1 MNWCL
6 EMNVKNLSIRP
17 YLHPREISWK
27 RIMARL
33 MYLPGMAWA
42 MRLGVKII
50 VPRHRIGVA
59 LVALDEENRI
69 FLLRHVFH
77 PAAPWGLPAGWL
89 ERKESPA
96 DGILRELREETGL
109 TAVLGQ
115 PLSIDYSDTANHI
128 GIVYTGQ
135 IQSGK
140 LQLSAEILDAR
151 WFPVDQIPDDI
162 LPFTRDIIETAVA
175 MKRENALWGDLPN
188 RPTSFEEEIG

>member
-1 MNWCL
+1 
-6 EMNVKNLSIRP
+6 
-17 YLHPREISWK
+17 
-27 RIMARL
+27 MARL

>member
-1 MNWCL
+1 
-6 EMNVKNLSIRP
+6 
-17 YLHPREISWK
+17 
-27 RIMARL
+27 MARL
-33 MYLPGMAWA
+33 MRLPGMEWG
-42 MRLGVKII
+42 MRLGVKMV

-59 LVALDEENRI
+59 LVALDDENRV

-115 PLSIDYSDTANHI
+115 PLSIEYSDTANHI

-135 IQSGK
+135 IRPGALRLSG
-140 LQLSAEILDAR
+140 EILDAK
-151 WFPVDQIPDDI
+151 WFAPDKIPDDV
-162 LPFTRDIIETAVA
+162 LPFTRDMIKTAAA
-175 MKRENALWGDLPN
+175 MKREGAL
-188 RPTSFEEEIG
+188 